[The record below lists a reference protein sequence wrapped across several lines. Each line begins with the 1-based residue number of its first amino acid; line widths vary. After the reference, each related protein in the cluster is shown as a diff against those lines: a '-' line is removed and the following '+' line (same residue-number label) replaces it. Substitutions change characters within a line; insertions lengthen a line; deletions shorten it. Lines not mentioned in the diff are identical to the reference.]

1 MEVYMNI
8 NWILK
13 TGYLTSDD
21 FFKDVIDFIV
31 KESASKRGYIL
42 FLSSDSNSIEHSVW
56 SSDFAE
62 SRFASDTC
70 IDVSLFS
77 ETLTDE
83 YLVTNHPGYI
93 KHSSNHMSLNKLPR
107 KYRQLRDHC
116 SISVVQNNRAVAIV
130 GLENES
136 IVVNELLLNELHNWL
151 HEVWTELRNKAYEIE
166 QANYYCKKKFESS
179 SPYKI
184 LVDMLEAIS
193 KALAVHDEYTSS
205 HQKNVS
211 LICDLIATELSMDE
225 HAKKGLIIGALVH
238 DIGKVAVPSQ
248 ILNKTGRLSPAE
260 RLLLQYHCEVG
271 AQIFNNVS
279 LPWTIVDMI
288 SQHHERLDGSGYP
301 RGLKGNEIVL
311 EARIIAVA
319 DTFDA
324 IASDRPYR
332 KALGSS
338 KAIEVL
344 KSGRDS
350 LYDGNAVDALLRC
363 YEIDQTLGGKYNQ
376 LP

>member
-1 MEVYMNI
+1 MNI

-31 KESASKRGYIL
+31 KESVSKRGYIL
-42 FLSSDSNSIEHSVW
+42 FLSSDSSSIEHSVW
-56 SSDFAE
+56 SSNFA
-62 SRFASDTC
+62 SPRFASDTC

-77 ETLTDE
+77 ETLTGK
-83 YLVTNHPGYI
+83 YLVTNHPDYI
-93 KHSSNHMSLNKLPR
+93 KHSSNHMFLNKLPR
-107 KYRQLRDHC
+107 KYKQLSAHC

-151 HEVWTELRNKAYEIE
+151 NEVWPELRNKAYEIE
-166 QANYYCKKKFESS
+166 QANYSCKKKFESS

-193 KALAVHDEYTSS
+193 KALEIHDEYTSS

-211 LICDLIATELSMDE
+211 FICDLIATELSMDE
-225 HAKKGLIIGALVH
+225 RERKGLIIGALVH
-238 DIGKVAVPSQ
+238 DIGKIAVPSQ
-248 ILNKTGRLSPAE
+248 ILNKTGRLSLAE

-271 AQIFNNVS
+271 AQIFNKVS
-279 LPWTIVDMI
+279 LPWPVVDMI

-301 RGLKGNEIVL
+301 RGLKGDEIIL
-311 EARIIAVA
+311 DARIIAVA

-344 KSGRDS
+344 KSGKNS
-350 LYDGNAVDALLRC
+350 LYDANAVDALLRC
-363 YEIDQTLGGKYNQ
+363 YEIDQTLGGKYN
-376 LP
+376 